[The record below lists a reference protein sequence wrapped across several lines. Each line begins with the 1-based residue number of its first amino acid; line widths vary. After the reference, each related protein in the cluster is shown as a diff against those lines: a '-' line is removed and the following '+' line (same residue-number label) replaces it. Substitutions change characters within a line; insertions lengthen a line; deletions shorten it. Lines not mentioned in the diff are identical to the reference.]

1 VASPDKTGTS
11 TKGAAKM
18 SSARRAAMGGG
29 RFTPK
34 GSVAKAKTEKDAK
47 AKAAKEAAAK
57 VPGYAS
63 SGRYTAPVHHEAE
76 AVEETKPWVVPAI
89 VAFLV
94 LGLLLI
100 VNYYV
105 GVLPGGRS
113 GYYLLGGLAAITG
126 GFAVATQLK

>member
-1 VASPDKTGTS
+1 
-11 TKGAAKM
+11 M
-18 SSARRAAMGGG
+18 
-29 RFTPK
+29 
-34 GSVAKAKTEKDAK
+34 AK
-47 AKAAKEAAAK
+47 AKADKDAKLKDAKEAAAK
-57 VPGYAS
+57 VPGYAT
-63 SGRYTAPVHHEAE
+63 SGRYTPPVHHETEVE
-76 AVEETKPWVVPAI
+76 AQTKPWVVPAI

-113 GYYLLGGLAAITG
+113 GWYLLGGLAAITG

>member
-1 VASPDKTGTS
+1 MS
-11 TKGAAKM
+11 GARK
-18 SSARRAAMGGG
+18 AAMKGG

-34 GSVAKAKTEKDAK
+34 GTVAPTKKDA
-47 AKAAKEAAAK
+47 AKSKGPADANDAAKLPA
-57 VPGYAS
+57 YAQT
-63 SGRYTAPVHHEAE
+63 GRYTPPTQRTEETVTLA
-76 AVEETKPWVVPAI
+76 ETKPWVVPLMI
-89 VAFLV
+89 LMLV

-113 GYYLLGGLAAITG
+113 GWYLLGGLAAITG

>member
-1 VASPDKTGTS
+1 
-11 TKGAAKM
+11 M
-18 SSARRAAMGGG
+18 SSARRAALSGG

-34 GSVAKAKTEKDAK
+34 GSVAKAKSESDAK
-47 AKAAKEAAAK
+47 TKAAKEAAAK

-63 SGRYTAPVHHEAE
+63 SGRYTPPVHHEAE
-76 AVEETKPWVVPAI
+76 AIQETKPWVVPAI

>member
-1 VASPDKTGTS
+1 MASPEKPSNKISG
-11 TKGAAKM
+11 
-18 SSARRAAMGGG
+18 ARRAALQGG

-34 GSVAKAKTEKDAK
+34 GTAPKTKGKGPTKPGDAK
-47 AKAAKEAAAK
+47 STESASDQAK
-57 VPGYAS
+57 PPSYANT
-63 SGRYTAPVHHEAE
+63 GRYTAPTPHEQQATLQ
-76 AVEETKPWVVPAI
+76 ETKPWVVPAI
-89 VAFLV
+89 VFFLV

-113 GYYLLGGLAAITG
+113 GFYLLGGLAAITA

>member
-1 VASPDKTGTS
+1 VASSDKTGPG

-18 SSARRAAMGGG
+18 SSARRAALNGG

-34 GSVAKAKTEKDAK
+34 GSIAKAKLEKDAK
-47 AKAAKEAAAK
+47 AKAAKESAAK
-57 VPGYAS
+57 LPGYAT

-76 AVEETKPWVVPAI
+76 VVQETKAWVVPAI